1 MITSDKRR
9 VGHIQDMCGYTMQIL
24 QVKINLSLFHHE
36 NLWERGS
43 IALLVLHLDSGWMS
57 DEVHALPV

>member
-9 VGHIQDMCGYTMQIL
+9 IGPIDMCGYTVQFL
-24 QVKINLSLFHHE
+24 EVKINLPPRRLE

-43 IALLVLHLDSGWMS
+43 IAVLFLHLDAGW
-57 DEVHALPV
+57 DE